1 MANCQPLTA
10 WTCASVFQRLVPI
23 ILWLVYPVAHSCAPP
38 ITCSP
43 VSLYGD
49 CSGQLLL
56 TIVSTLWRLLQL
68 SNNDCFNSL
77 TTIAV
82 TFWRQLLQL
91 SDNCFNSLTTIA
103 STLWRLRRP
112 QRIHTTSKRDRRTHG
127 CHKQYE
133 SVVPPGYN
141 QSSHYLWRNLQIGN
155 VTITRLVV
163 ASSINVSTQMT
174 LAFQIDYWHQIT
186 LASFCVSN
194 VSWVLAIC
202 R

>member
-10 WTCASVFQRLVPI
+10 WTCASGFQRLVPI
-23 ILWLVYPVAHSCAPP
+23 ILWLVDPVAHSCAPP

-68 SNNDCFNSL
+68 SKDYFNSL
-77 TTIAV
+77 K
-82 TFWRQLLQL
+82 
-91 SDNCFNSLTTIA
+91 TIA

-141 QSSHYLWRNLQIGN
+141 QSNHYLWRNLQIGN

-174 LAFQIDYWHQIT
+174 LAFQIDYWHQIP